1 MIESLQ
7 NLECFIFSSD
17 DASGKNVWELDDQIY
32 TLDLAADEWLD
43 TGFSGRFRLSNHSKG
58 F

>member
-43 TGFSGRFRLSNHSKG
+43 TGFSGQFRLSSHS
-58 F
+58 